1 MPSTRTHRPLLTAV
15 AAIMALFAA
24 GQVASAAT
32 IGIEAEDFDSENS
45 PGFDIQNDNDASGG
59 QFITT
64 AGNTTGSS
72 PDATVTYNITF
83 SEAGDYDFYLRF
95 RVLGDNFDDSFFA
108 PDDFGANPG
117 WISNN
122 NLNRSGDWVW
132 LNVSQDAN
140 GGPYTVEAGD
150 LGNPLTFK
158 LGGRED
164 GFDIDGFVLS
174 TDSDLSDEQL
184 DAAIIPEPATVALL
198 GLGGIVMLS
207 GRKRRG
213 A

>member
-1 MPSTRTHRPLLTAV
+1 MTRRLTVPFLVVALAMTPS
-15 AAIMALFAA
+15 I
-24 GQVASAAT
+24 ASAAI
-32 IGIEAEDFDSENS
+32 IGVEAEDFDSENS
-45 PGFDIQNDNDASGG
+45 PGFNIDSDIDASGG

-64 AGNTTGSS
+64 AGNTTSKSS

-95 RVLGDNFDDSFFA
+95 RVLSGSNLDDSFLA

-117 WISNN
+117 WNSNN
-122 NLNRSGDWVW
+122 GLNRSGAWVW
-132 LNVSQDAN
+132 LNVSQAGN

-150 LGNPLTFK
+150 LGSPLVFT
-158 LGGRED
+158 LGGREN

-174 TDSDLSDEQL
+174 TDSNLSDEQL
-184 DAAIIPEPATVALL
+184 DTAIIPEPASLALF
-198 GLGGIVMLS
+198 GLGGILILA
-207 GRKRRG
+207 RRRG